1 MRIFVTGG
9 TGWIGSAVVSGLL
22 VDGHDVVGLAHS
34 DASAQ
39 ALTAPGG
46 EVRRGDVDSLDVL
59 RAGAADSEGVIH
71 LAFRQALA
79 YAGHMAAAV
88 ALDRAAIQALGEAL
102 AGTDRPLVI
111 ASVLALVPAA
121 KPGLLTTERDFG
133 DEGRALNERAA
144 LALADQGVRSVS
156 VRFAP
161 TVHGDGDTGGLMP
174 MIVAADRT
182 AGLAAYISDGTR
194 RWPAVH
200 RSDAAHLV
208 RLGIERAPAGSVL
221 HAVGEEGIAQVDVA
235 NAIGV
240 GLDLP
245 TTSITTEQAESHFG
259 FIASFLTDMPAS
271 STLTREL
278 VSWEPTGPG
287 LIADLE
293 KDYYYGRAGVYSS

>member
-9 TGWIGSAVVSGLL
+9 SGWIGSAAVSELL
-22 VDGHDVVGLAHS
+22 TAGHDVVGLAHS
-34 DASAQ
+34 HSSARTI
-39 ALTAPGG
+39 ATAGG
-46 EVRRGDVDSLDVL
+46 EVRRGDVESLDVL

-71 LAFRQALA
+71 LAFRQDLG
-79 YAGHMAAAV
+79 YTGHMDEAV
-88 ALDRAAIQALGEAL
+88 ALDRAAIQAIGEAL
-102 AGTDRPLVI
+102 AGTDRPLVV

-121 KPGLLTTERDFG
+121 RPGLLTTERDFG

-182 AGLAAYISDGTR
+182 AGSAAYIGDGTR

-208 RLGIERAPAGSVL
+208 RLGIEGAPAGSVL
-221 HAVGEEGIAQVDVA
+221 HAVGEEGIAQLDVA
-235 NAIGV
+235 NAIGA
-240 GLDLP
+240 GLNLP
-245 TTSITTEQAESHFG
+245 TTSIAAEQAESHFG
-259 FIASFLTDMPAS
+259 FIAAFLTDMPAS
-271 STLTREL
+271 NTLTREL

-293 KDYYYGRAGVYSS
+293 KDYYYYIRGGV